1 MRAFTTTEL
10 SKKSGEIITEAL
22 RRPVVLT
29 QRGKERLVVMN
40 VEDYHRLQSRG
51 ETRQAGRLVDMPDDL
66 AEAFIEAAE
75 NFAKGNDND
84 G

>member
-1 MRAFTTTEL
+1 MRVFTTTEL

-22 RRPVVLT
+22 RHPVMLT
-29 QRGKERLVVMN
+29 QRGKERLIVMN
-40 VEDYHRLQSRG
+40 VEDYQRLQSRG
-51 ETRQAGRLVDMPDDL
+51 ETRQAGRLVEMPDDL

-75 NFAKGNDND
+75 AFGKGED